1 MSITPDKR
9 PKTAAPGT
17 SPARNRAAPPERD
30 ATPAEMRA
38 LAHPLRLRILRV
50 TLHRPLTNKQIAQ
63 RLSRDPG
70 TVLHHVRSLVAN
82 GFLAPQD
89 VRAGKRGALER
100 PYRAT
105 GKSWRVRM
113 LPNRGYAVSVLDA
126 VRDEVIESGEQAAL
140 AVLRLGV
147 RLNDADVAELRQR
160 IIDLGDEFEARD
172 AADAQ
177 PVGILAMVYRRE
189 P

>member
-1 MSITPDKR
+1 MSITPPDTKHES
-9 PKTAAPGT
+9 TAAT
-17 SPARNRAAPPERD
+17 PAKTKSAPPERD

-63 RLSRDPG
+63 RLDRDPG
-70 TVLHHVRSLVAN
+70 TVLHHVRALVAA
-82 GFLAPQD
+82 GFLAAQD

-113 LPNRGYAVSVLDA
+113 LPNRGYAVSVLEA
-126 VRDEVIESGEQAAL
+126 VRDEVVEAGEQSAL
-140 AVLRLGV
+140 SVVRLGV
-147 RLNDADVAELRQR
+147 RLNNADLARLRKR
-160 IIDLGDEFEARD
+160 IADLGDEFEARD
-172 AADAQ
+172 DPDGE
-177 PVGILAMVYRRE
+177 PVGILGMVYRRE
-189 P
+189 V

>member
-1 MSITPDKR
+1 
-9 PKTAAPGT
+9 
-17 SPARNRAAPPERD
+17 
-30 ATPAEMRA
+30 MRA

-63 RLSRDPG
+63 RLDRDPG
-70 TVLHHVRSLVAN
+70 TVLHHVRALVAA
-82 GFLAPQD
+82 GFLAAQD
-89 VRAGKRGALER
+89 VRSGKRGALER

-126 VRDEVIESGEQAAL
+126 VRDEVIESGEQSAL
-140 AVLRLGV
+140 AVVRLGV
-147 RLNDADVAELRQR
+147 RLSAKDLAELRKR
-160 IIDLGDEFEARD
+160 ITEIGDVFAIRD
-172 AADAQ
+172 DPDGE
-177 PVGILAMVYRRE
+177 PVGILGMIYRRE